1 MQSPYTGLPVQDWH
15 EKTLE
20 LIDLHPLDPQEI
32 YEVVIQVWNEIF
44 QSSITS
50 RGYTIGIDLFPT
62 PQIMGFFLHE
72 LIPLEFASKYPG
84 IWRRDRTAI
93 EKDIVHIPNN
103 HFSIEIKTSSS
114 SRNTYGNRSY
124 AQQSATGAKPKKDK
138 SGYYLVVNFQKFNP
152 KMEGAQTLNINLVR
166 FGWIDRED
174 WQGQTAATGQQAKL
188 SPDVERYKLLKLPI
202 EQNLHSLK

>member
-1 MQSPYTGLPVQDWH
+1 MQSPYTGLPVEDWE
-15 EKTLE
+15 EKTRE
-20 LIDLHPLDPQEI
+20 LIDRHPLDPQEI
-32 YEVVIQVWNEIF
+32 YDVVIQVWSEIF

-50 RGYTIGIDLFPT
+50 RGYRIGINLFPT

-72 LIPLEFASKYPG
+72 LIPLELASKYPG
-84 IWRRDRTAI
+84 IGRRDNSTL
-93 EKDIVHIPNN
+93 EKDIVYIPNN
-103 HFSIEIKTSSS
+103 NFSIEIKTSSS

-124 AQQSATGAKPKKDK
+124 AQQSALGAKPKKDK

-152 KMEGAQTLNINLVR
+152 KMASVQTLNINLVR

-188 SPDVERYKLLKLPI
+188 SPEVERYKLLQLPI
-202 EQNLHSLK
+202 

>member
-1 MQSPYTGLPVQDWH
+1 MQSPYRGIPVQDWQ

-32 YEVVIQVWNEIF
+32 Y
-44 QSSITS
+44 
-50 RGYTIGIDLFPT
+50 D
-62 PQIMGFFLHE
+62 
-72 LIPLEFASKYPG
+72 
-84 IWRRDRTAI
+84 
-93 EKDIVHIPNN
+93 
-103 HFSIEIKTSSS
+103 
-114 SRNTYGNRSY
+114 
-124 AQQSATGAKPKKDK
+124 KDK

-152 KMEGAQTLNINLVR
+152 KIEGVQTLNINLVR

-202 EQNLHSLK
+202 

>member
-1 MQSPYTGLPVQDWH
+1 VCRFWSAVTD
-15 EKTLE
+15 
-20 LIDLHPLDPQEI
+20 D
-32 YEVVIQVWNEIF
+32 VVIQVWSEIF

-50 RGYTIGIDLFPT
+50 RGYRIGVNLFPN

-84 IWRRDRTAI
+84 IWRRDRSAI

-103 HFSIEIKTSSS
+103 DFSIEIKTSSS

-124 AQQSATGAKPKKDK
+124 AQQSATGATPKKDK

-152 KMEGAQTLNINLVR
+152 TIQGTQTLNINLVR

-188 SPDVERYKLLKLPI
+188 SPDVERYKLLQLPI
-202 EQNLHSLK
+202 QQYLPSLK

>member
-1 MQSPYTGLPVQDWH
+1 MQSPYTGLPVEDWE
-15 EKTLE
+15 EKTRE
-20 LIDLHPLDPQEI
+20 LIDRHPLDPQEI
-32 YEVVIQVWNEIF
+32 YDVVIQVWSEIF

-50 RGYTIGIDLFPT
+50 RGYRIGINLFPT

-72 LIPLEFASKYPG
+72 LIPLELASKYPG
-84 IWRRDRTAI
+84 IWRRDNSTL
-93 EKDIVHIPNN
+93 EKDIVYILNN
-103 HFSIEIKTSSS
+103 NFSIEIKTSSS

-124 AQQSATGAKPKKDK
+124 AQQSALGAKPKKDK

-152 KMEGAQTLNINLVR
+152 KMASVQTLNIKLVR

-188 SPDVERYKLLKLPI
+188 SPDVERYKLLQLPI
-202 EQNLHSLK
+202 